1 MRGTI
6 AIALC
11 LLLAPAH
18 AETAKDPTEP
28 PEEADK
34 LAKPEVARV
43 SLDDE
48 IAANVRAYN
57 LGSQGTIS
65 LPSAW
70 TSDRELQRDLMA
82 SFKKVA
88 PRKLD
93 AALKSAGNL
102 HNPRINALRPHF
114 EEALLG
120 TSFATRLN
128 QKLGPLGIKLEGVE
142 IEKFYFERAKGE
154 VCFHAFVW
162 LKVVPVKPPGPSRPS
177 P

>member
-1 MRGTI
+1 MRGII

-18 AETAKDPTEP
+18 AETAKDPTAP
-28 PEEADK
+28 PEETDK
-34 LAKPEVARV
+34 LAKPEVARI

-120 TSFATRLN
+120 TSFAIRLN
-128 QKLGPLGIKLEGVE
+128 QKLGPLGIKLDGVE
-142 IEKFYFERAKGE
+142 IEKFYFERANGE

-162 LKVVPVKPPGPSRPS
+162 LKVVPVKPPVPSRPS